1 MNTQTKENLIT
12 ALHGEAFAYLRYSSF
27 AKQAREN
34 GRLELADLY
43 EKIANVERLEHFAEE
58 AALLG
63 LFGTD
68 TDNLQAAMSGES
80 YEVSTMYPQ
89 FAPQAAAVGDKA
101 AADLFTEIG
110 NDEKGHF
117 EEFISA
123 FDSLREAATF
133 AR

>member
-1 MNTQTKENLIT
+1 MNTQTQENLVT
-12 ALHGEAFAYLRYSSF
+12 ALHGEAFAYLKYVGF

-34 GRLELADLY
+34 GRLELAGLY

-68 TDNLQAAMSGES
+68 TDNLQAATSGES
-80 YEVSTMYPQ
+80 YEVTTMYPQ
-89 FAPQAAAVGDKA
+89 FAEQASAVGDKA

-110 NDEKGHF
+110 NDENGHLESF
-117 EEFISA
+117 RSALIS
-123 FDSLREAATF
+123 LNEAATP

>member
-1 MNTQTKENLIT
+1 MNTQTKENLVT
-12 ALHGEAFAYLRYSSF
+12 ALHGEAFAYLKYVGF

-34 GRLELADLY
+34 GRPELAGLY

-68 TDNLQAAMSGES
+68 TDNLQAAISGES
-80 YEVSTMYPQ
+80 YEVTTMYPQ
-89 FAPQAAAVGDKA
+89 FAEQASAVGDKA

-110 NDEKGHF
+110 SDEKGHLEAF
-117 EEFISA
+117 GSALIS
-123 FDSLREAATF
+123 LNEAVAF